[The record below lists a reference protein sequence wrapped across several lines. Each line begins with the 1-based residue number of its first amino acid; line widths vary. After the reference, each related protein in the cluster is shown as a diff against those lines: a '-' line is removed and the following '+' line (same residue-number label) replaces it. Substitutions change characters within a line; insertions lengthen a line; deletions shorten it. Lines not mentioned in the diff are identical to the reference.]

1 MSALLDAI
9 SQMQK
14 ENSRESREAVL
25 DLIISGVEFLA
36 PVEILPGQGESS
48 DLKFTL
54 LPNQSGQP
62 FFPAFTGWEE
72 LRKLCGPKNQQTLLL
87 SFDDYAAMVLRDKR
101 AAGVVV
107 DPFGCCLSF
116 GNHNLAWAQ
125 IQFVKIFQQQAKFGR
140 FLLRIAEHRFRI
152 EVYTP
157 ENPPQFTVEI
167 FNTLQCLI
175 DRCPNIR
182 IKAFIIQICITDI
195 LFQLKRQSGD

>member
-1 MSALLDAI
+1 MSALVNAI
-9 SQMQK
+9 ARMQK

-72 LRKLCGPKNQQTLLL
+72 LRKLCGPKNQQTVAL
-87 SFDDYAAMVLRDKR
+87 SFDHYANMILRDNR
-101 AAGVVV
+101 AAGFVI

-116 GNHNLAWAQ
+116 EREMISHLVQ
-125 IQFVKIFQQQAKFGR
+125 RKTMQA
-140 FLLRIAEHRFRI
+140 
-152 EVYTP
+152 P
-157 ENPPQFTVEI
+157 
-167 FNTLQCLI
+167 LQ
-175 DRCPNIR
+175 
-182 IKAFIIQICITDI
+182 
-195 LFQLKRQSGD
+195 

>member
-1 MSALLDAI
+1 MSTEHSMSALISAI
-9 SQMQK
+9 DRMQK

-72 LRKLCGPKNQQTLLL
+72 LRKLCGPKNQQTVALT
-87 SFDDYAAMVLRDKR
+87 FDHYANMILRDNR
-101 AAGVVV
+101 AAGFVI

-116 GNHNLAWAQ
+116 EREMISHLVQ
-125 IQFVKIFQQQAKFGR
+125 RKTMQA
-140 FLLRIAEHRFRI
+140 
-152 EVYTP
+152 
-157 ENPPQFTVEI
+157 PPQ
-167 FNTLQCLI
+167 
-175 DRCPNIR
+175 
-182 IKAFIIQICITDI
+182 
-195 LFQLKRQSGD
+195 